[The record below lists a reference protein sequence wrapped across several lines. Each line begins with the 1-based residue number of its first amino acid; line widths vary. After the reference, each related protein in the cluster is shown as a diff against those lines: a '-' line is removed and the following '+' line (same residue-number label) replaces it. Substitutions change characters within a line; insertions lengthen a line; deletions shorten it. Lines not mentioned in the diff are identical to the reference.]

1 MEKTNL
7 FSSGFLFEITPP
19 PSNVGLKSC
28 LGAQAE
34 LLLFWGRISHH
45 KYFTMDV
52 SSAASLHCK
61 QKQTHVSFY
70 SKTHIKNSIF
80 YPFSDFFTPWTTAG
94 AQGQKLTEM
103 HFPSRHLLLSKVNP
117 PNTRGTWGDTHGCF
131 SDFMTSL
138 VYSWPSSH
146 LAVDSGQ
153 SLDQI
158 LNYSCSPRDLGCP
171 DLPTLTDTLC
181 WRSSPRWPHHTDFK
195 PTDLWGQ
202 QVWDWL
208 IWCGF
213 KWWMQPGNL
222 GGGEIRAKSTA
233 WLSAAFAGVWWML
246 YLYRSMIHGTGEQIH
261 YKPCMILTVTLH
273 SFGSSFFFMNILDH
287 PDHTR
292 SVTTT
297 QQLDFWAGQNPQASA
312 LDSISWGAV
321 NHLNCSCLPE

>member
-1 MEKTNL
+1 MWGSRAVWERRQSCCCFGAGSLITSISPWMSPLLPHSIANKNKPTFPFTVRHTSKIQYFIL
-7 FSSGFLFEITPP
+7 PVTFSLHGPQQELRVRSSQRCIFHPGISCWAKWILQTPEEP
-19 PSNVGLKSC
+19 EVIP
-28 LGAQAE
+28 
-34 LLLFWGRISHH
+34 
-45 KYFTMDV
+45 MDV
-52 SSAASLHCK
+52 FQASWLHWFILGLLHTLQWIRDKAWIKSSIIP
-61 QKQTHVSFY
+61 V
-70 SKTHIKNSIF
+70 
-80 YPFSDFFTPWTTAG
+80 P
-94 AQGQKLTEM
+94 
-103 HFPSRHLLLSKVNP
+103 
-117 PNTRGTWGDTHGCF
+117 
-131 SDFMTSL
+131 
-138 VYSWPSSH
+138 
-146 LAVDSGQ
+146 
-153 SLDQI
+153 
-158 LNYSCSPRDLGCP
+158 PRDLGCP

-213 KWWMQPGNL
+213 KWWMQPGNQ
-222 GGGEIRAKSTA
+222 GGGEIRAKSAA